1 MTSLCFLSTTAVS
14 AFVHQPK
21 RAWFSGLHFQTQRVA
36 PSTNFPIKAPLCPK
50 HPLGCL
56 TQTQLPRSHGAA
68 ETRGLGKLFF
78 PLQKDALLALERGQH
93 WSCCC
98 ETYIAPGHSQ
108 GLPKEGVKKRGNEG
122 GAEAWNC
129 SPCSQGHHSRKNK
142 VTEPKELCI
151 IKRVTW
157 TVQEQTVITHLTWHE
172 WNRCLSWSAA
182 TLNSHWWL
190 VVKHIL
196 WENISFFCLFL

>member
-108 GLPKEGVKKRGNEG
+108 GHPKEWDNRERGKRRGCRVLKLLPMFS
-122 GAEAWNC
+122 GASLKAEY
-129 SPCSQGHHSRKNK
+129 K
-142 VTEPKELCI
+142 VTEPKEL
-151 IKRVTW
+151 
-157 TVQEQTVITHLTWHE
+157 
-172 WNRCLSWSAA
+172 N
-182 TLNSHWWL
+182 N
-190 VVKHIL
+190 
-196 WENISFFCLFL
+196 